1 MGKLTTY
8 ILMMSGLTLLFYFT
22 GLTDNTINS
31 TLLTLLLNPSNLST
45 SALGTQISLVL
56 IGIATA
62 GIVIGFFS
70 QNSELILIAP
80 FTIWLLGVLWDFLS
94 VANKVYSVN
103 PVIAILFFSPLL
115 LLFGVTIVEFWRG
128 RD

>member
-103 PVIAILFFSPLL
+103 PVISILFFSPLL